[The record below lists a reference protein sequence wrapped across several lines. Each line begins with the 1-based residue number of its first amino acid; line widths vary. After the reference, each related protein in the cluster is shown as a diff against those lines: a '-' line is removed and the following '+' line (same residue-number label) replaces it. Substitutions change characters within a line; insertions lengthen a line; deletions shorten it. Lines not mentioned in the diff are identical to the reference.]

1 MTSYYIDT
9 CIYLNLWQKEVSFS
23 GVKYWE
29 IAKKLFDFIEEK
41 KLMYLGL
48 IIRDEIHKDENF
60 VKILNTLKEKQE
72 SIIKEEFTNA
82 IYVDLKNVIDLG
94 LAIGNTNRDE
104 ALNKLK
110 KSLEDAA
117 LEVKKNNPEI
127 ANLMTA
133 SIESYMNFYSA
144 ILNSNDV
151 SIVHKIESAEKS
163 MINVKIKLNEDKLEV
178 KEKTAVKKKK

>member
-1 MTSYYIDT
+1 M
-9 CIYLNLWQKEVSFS
+9 
-23 GVKYWE
+23 
-29 IAKKLFDFIEEK
+29 
-41 KLMYLGL
+41 
-48 IIRDEIHKDENF
+48 
-60 VKILNTLKEKQE
+60 
-72 SIIKEEFTNA
+72 
-82 IYVDLKNVIDLG
+82 
-94 LAIGNTNRDE
+94 
-104 ALNKLK
+104 
-110 KSLEDAA
+110 EDAA